1 MMKLK
6 SNLTL
11 MILPSSKDIFLTII
25 WALVLSIGVIFHAER
40 AEGKLYIDI
49 TSPSMRRIPIAVP
62 DLKHI
67 GSDNQSPELGSKL
80 AGILS
85 SDFDL
90 SGYFNP
96 LEKDLFIEPP
106 GSGITHDSIIFKDW
120 SVIGAELLLKGGYEC
135 IGKQL
140 KVEVRLFDVFSGRQL
155 YGKRALGS
163 INQSRQLMHR
173 LGNDIILMLTGHQGP
188 FLTQIAFS
196 GTGTGNK
203 EIYVSD
209 FDGHNLRQITN
220 HKSITIS
227 PTLSLSG
234 DKMLYTNFQDSGTVL
249 LMRDMINGSI
259 TKVSDKK
266 GLNIAAA
273 WRPDGQEIALTLTIS
288 GNPDIYTINLEG
300 KILKR
305 LTSNWGIDVS
315 PAFSPD
321 GKKMAFVSNRSG
333 SPQIY
338 ILDIKNNEVERLTYQ
353 GNYNTSPVWSK
364 LDRIAFTGSSNGNFD
379 IYTISP
385 DGGGLHRLSKD
396 QGNNEDPCWSP
407 EGRYIAFSSNRN
419 GGKYHIF
426 IANANGENYR
436 QITFSEDEQFSPSW
450 SYMEK

>member
-163 INQSRQLMHR
+163 INQSRKLMHR

-273 WRPDGQEIALTLTIS
+273 WRPGGQEIALTLTIS

-338 ILDIKNNEVERLTYQ
+338 ILDIKNNEVERLTYE

-385 DGGGLHRLSKD
+385 DGGGLRRLSKD

-426 IANANGENYR
+426 IANANGENNR

-450 SYMEK
+450 AYIEK